1 MLKNREL
8 LKQHNVEVEIFPVF
22 LGGIMVGSGN
32 EPPWKNANKAKYS
45 AFDSKRAQRYFG
57 VSFETPPFFPILS
70 LLPQRCMT
78 FMKDNY
84 PAEKYETVFGELWKA
99 MWEEHWDLSKPD
111 KMAECL
117 ARHLSNADVK
127 RIMEGA
133 NTPECK
139 KKLNDTTQRALD
151 TGAFGCPW
159 FQVTNKE
166 GIAEPFFGSDRFH
179 YMWQHLGVPWQDI
192 AIREKSSL

>member
-1 MLKNREL
+1 
-8 LKQHNVEVEIFPVF
+8 
-22 LGGIMVGSGN
+22 
-32 EPPWKNANKAKYS
+32 
-45 AFDSKRAQRYFG
+45 
-57 VSFETPPFFPILS
+57 
-70 LLPQRCMT
+70 
-78 FMKDNY
+78 MKDNY

-127 RIMEGA
+127 RITEGA

-151 TGAFGCPW
+151 TGGESNLFGPKIYLLIVKSLW
-159 FQVTNKE
+159 L
-166 GIAEPFFGSDRFH
+166 P
-179 YMWQHLGVPWQDI
+179 MVPGDEQRRNSRAVLW
-192 AIREKSSL
+192 